1 MNLVAKEYVACR
13 SDLGGAL
20 VLSEF
25 TGAADEL
32 RQAYLVNPHD
42 LDGVKNVIETAIT
55 QTPRTAGGACGR
67 CDARCS
73 PTTWTAGP
81 ARFWTRWRARRR
93 RPIRRAVRATLLR
106 WGHHEICQWPDRRRG
121 RVRRCGGLPAAV
133 ADPPP
138 PPPMPTITGVYDYH
152 EPDAPLEMWVIYST
166 CVPLGCTLHIST
178 TVPHTSI
185 EKAGEFRLTSGQWAA
200 TIPVP
205 DGVKCDD
212 GSHDYTM
219 ETYTFDSNTLAGTHT
234 TTHAPVCGCR
244 RRRSAN
250 RSR

>member
-1 MNLVAKEYVACR
+1 MRFASGLTAAAVAFA
-13 SDLGGAL
+13 
-20 VLSEF
+20 
-25 TGAADEL
+25 GAA
-32 RQAYLVNPHD
+32 
-42 LDGVKNVIETAIT
+42 
-55 QTPRTAGGACGR
+55 
-67 CDARCS
+67 
-73 PTTWTAGP
+73 
-81 ARFWTRWRARRR
+81 
-93 RPIRRAVRATLLR
+93 
-106 WGHHEICQWPDRRRG
+106 
-121 RVRRCGGLPAAV
+121 GLPAAV

-234 TTHAPVCGCR
+234 TTHAPVCGLPAAKVSKPFTLTYVEPTPIPNNEHPLWCDDPWWCPF
-244 RRRSAN
+244 
-250 RSR
+250 